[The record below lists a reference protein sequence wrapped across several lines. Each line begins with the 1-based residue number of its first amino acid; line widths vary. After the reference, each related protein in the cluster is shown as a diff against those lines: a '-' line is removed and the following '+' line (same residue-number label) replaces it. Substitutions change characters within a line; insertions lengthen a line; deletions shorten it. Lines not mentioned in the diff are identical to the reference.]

1 MNKNDMGKT
10 TPIPLPQHKTVDG
23 HDDNMVGETA
33 KQGIS
38 AKTPAQQAQQN
49 AVHTVLLTV
58 DGTDAKKDE
67 QAIIQAAEIL
77 RNGGLVAFPTETV
90 YGLGGNALDA
100 SAAARIYRAKG
111 RPSDN
116 PLIVHVAN
124 AKDAAPYCHIT
135 PLYEALT
142 DAFCPGPLTMIL
154 DKKPCIPDTVTGGGS
169 TVGIRI
175 PIDPVAH
182 AFLQACG
189 VPVAAPSANLSGHP
203 SPTTAQHVIHD
214 LFGAVDAILCGGES
228 QIGLEST
235 VVKLD
240 GEDVTILRPGGISYE
255 QLCDFLGRDH
265 VHMDPTVLHR
275 TQSDAP
281 PLAPGMKYKHYA
293 PRAAVTLLTGADQD
307 VDCALQA
314 LASDASNGIL
324 CDEERY
330 ALLSQSPAVVLSLG
344 ARNNPD
350 VQAHRLFAALRQFD
364 QTDVRHIWAP
374 VPQKKGVGLAVYNRL
389 MKAAGF
395 CVVEAQ
401 TLLQN
406 TSEHKGV

>member
-1 MNKNDMGKT
+1 
-10 TPIPLPQHKTVDG
+10 
-23 HDDNMVGETA
+23 
-33 KQGIS
+33 
-38 AKTPAQQAQQN
+38 
-49 AVHTVLLTV
+49 
-58 DGTDAKKDE
+58 
-67 QAIIQAAEIL
+67 
-77 RNGGLVAFPTETV
+77 
-90 YGLGGNALDA
+90 
-100 SAAARIYRAKG
+100 
-111 RPSDN
+111 
-116 PLIVHVAN
+116 
-124 AKDAAPYCHIT
+124 
-135 PLYEALT
+135 
-142 DAFCPGPLTMIL
+142 MIL

-175 PIDPVAH
+175 PADPVAH

-214 LFGAVDAILCGGES
+214 LFGAVDAILCGGAS

-240 GEDVTILRPGGISYE
+240 GKDVTILRPGGISYE

-265 VHMDPTVLHR
+265 VHMDPAVLHR

-293 PRAAVTLLTGADQD
+293 PRATVTLLTGTEHDI
-307 VDCALQA
+307 DCALTF
-314 LASDASNGIL
+314 LANDASNGIL

-330 ALLSQSPAVVLSLG
+330 ALFSKSPAVVLSLG
-344 ARNNPD
+344 ARDNPD

-364 QTDVRHIWAP
+364 RTDVRHIWAP

-395 CVVEAQ
+395 CVADAQ

-406 TSEHKGV
+406 TSKSEG